1 MPTADLPTRLS
12 PEQASA
18 LWARQAA
25 LQAEASE
32 VLAELD
38 LLACASRL
46 GVPEQI
52 GSAASGLMV
61 WRDLDLGVRCRAPG
75 SREVLTALLPALA
88 HPGVLEVHYR
98 EETGERSPS
107 GRPEDQRHYLVLR
120 YRTPA
125 GHAWKV
131 DISVWQSDAPRSQLD
146 ATRRL
151 RDLDPE
157 LRQAILWIKDV
168 WSRRPE
174 YPEQIGGVDIYAAV
188 VEHGART
195 PADFHAHLEA
205 RSAAAERG
213 GPPEAPA
220 P

>member
-1 MPTADLPTRLS
+1 MRDDVPTRLS
-12 PEQASA
+12 SEEADA

-25 LQAEASE
+25 LEAEAAE
-32 VLAELD
+32 VLAQLD

-61 WRDLDLGVRCRAPG
+61 WRDLDIGVRCRAPG
-75 SREVLTALLPALA
+75 AREVLAALLPVLA
-88 HPGVLEVHYR
+88 HPGVIEVHYR
-98 EETGERSPS
+98 EETGERSPT
-107 GRPEDQRHYLVLR
+107 GRPQDERHYLVLR

-125 GHAWKV
+125 GNVWKI
-131 DISVWQSDAPRSQLD
+131 DISVWQSDAPRQQLES
-146 ATRRL
+146 ARRL
-151 RDLDPE
+151 RDLDPA

-188 VEHGART
+188 VEHGVRT
-195 PADFHAHLEA
+195 PAAFRAHIEA
-205 RSAAAERG
+205 RTAARCT
-213 GPPEAPA
+213 
-220 P
+220 

>member
-1 MPTADLPTRLS
+1 MTQADLPTRLS
-12 PEQASA
+12 PEEADA

-32 VLAELD
+32 VLAALD

-46 GVPEQI
+46 GVPEPI

-61 WRDLDLGVRCRAPG
+61 FRDLDLGVRCRAPCA
-75 SREVLTALLPALA
+75 REVFTALLPVLA
-88 HPGVLEVHYR
+88 HPGVHEVHYR

-107 GRPEDQRHYLVLR
+107 GKPQDQRHYLVLR

-125 GHAWKV
+125 GHVWKI
-131 DISVWQSDAPRSQLD
+131 DISVWQSDAPRTQLES
-146 ATRRL
+146 ARRL
-151 RDLDPE
+151 RDLDPA

-174 YPEQIGGVDIYAAV
+174 YPDQIGGVDVYAAV
-188 VEHGART
+188 VEHGVRT
-195 PADFHAHLEA
+195 PAEFSAHLAA
-205 RSAAAERG
+205 RSSAVGA
-213 GPPEAPA
+213 
-220 P
+220 

>member
-1 MPTADLPTRLS
+1 MPRVDLPTRLS
-12 PEQASA
+12 PEEAGA

-25 LQAEASE
+25 LQAEAAE
-32 VLAELD
+32 VLTQLD

-61 WRDLDLGVRCRAPG
+61 YRDLDLGVRCRAPG
-75 SREVLTALLPALA
+75 AREVFTALLPVLA

-107 GRPEDQRHYLVLR
+107 GRPQDQRHYLVLR
-120 YRTPA
+120 YHTPA
-125 GHAWKV
+125 GQAWKV
-131 DISVWQSDAPRSQLD
+131 DISVWQSDAARGQVES
-146 ATRRL
+146 ARRL

-157 LRQAILWIKDV
+157 LRQVILWIKDV

-174 YPEQIGGVDIYAAV
+174 YPEQVGGVDIYAAV
-188 VEHGART
+188 LEHGART
-195 PADFHAHLEA
+195 PADFAAHLEA
-205 RSAAAERG
+205 RSSPHER
-213 GPPEAPA
+213 PA